1 MTNETIEETAPHEDG
16 EGAIVMGRTGITTKS
31 PKKPRK
37 VAPKP
42 VESDKALLYSAGNIT
57 FPGVGEIK
65 YGFTVV
71 SKEAA
76 AKWLTLKKVREAT
89 VDEVKEFY
97 GV

>member
-1 MTNETIEETAPHEDG
+1 MTNGTIEEAAPHEDG

-37 VAPKP
+37 VTPKP
-42 VESDKALLYSAGNIT
+42 VESDKALVYSTGNIT
-57 FPGVGEIK
+57 FPGVGELK
-65 YGFTVV
+65 FGFNVV
-71 SKEAA
+71 SKTAA
-76 AKWLTLKKVREAT
+76 AKWVTLKKVREAT